1 MAATELAPGVVI
13 GARYRLER
21 LLGEGGMGAVWSAE
35 DTATGQR
42 CALKLMKDPAGDPEA
57 HKRFLREGR
66 AASAVRHPNVVGILD
81 VLEPEGEPPAI
92 AMELLEG
99 ESLRAMLGRA
109 QKLPLDELVE
119 IMVPVVSAVGAAHA
133 LGIVHRDLKPENIFL
148 ARMAAGERVVKV
160 LDFGIAKLTALDG
173 EAMRSTGITTGAVL
187 GTPAYMAPEQVFA
200 EKDLDHRA
208 DIWALGII
216 FYECLSGVCPTE
228 GDNVGQVL
236 KHVVARPFE
245 ALSQIVPDLP
255 EELSHLIARMLA
267 RDRSQRPVDLHE
279 VLEVLEPFAGTP
291 GIQFGTPAPSSKRA
305 SELAATVPLAKTVHG
320 IAPRPRRVRLRGMLG
335 ISAAVVLLGVVA
347 ARSWWPASPL
357 SASPDA
363 AWLEL
368 GFRSNGRDPAAL
380 PLLWRAYRLSP
391 FDAHLA
397 GTLASSLLVSEDR
410 AAARGIAADLRAG
423 GLPLHDVESDLI
435 LVRVD
440 TSMARFGAALERA
453 QRVSERSDGD
463 TGWILAQRFEAAWH
477 AFELAALLGRD
488 DEVADLLVKRFL
500 DPDRVPL
507 DGNVASVPMRM
518 IAICARASASTRCLE
533 RFRSLRRQFPAMTP
547 ETNDFLTGAE
557 RYVKRDYSGAAR
569 AWRPLLG
576 GRMVLASTL
585 PGAMVDALDRTDATE
600 LAEQVDQEVMKRA
613 GEFNGATLGHARA
626 ARRAFARGDRERARR
641 LAEQVIKAW
650 SLADDEPPAL
660 AAMRR
665 LLTKL
670 QGPAPPASP
679 P

>member
-1 MAATELAPGVVI
+1 
-13 GARYRLER
+13 
-21 LLGEGGMGAVWSAE
+21 
-35 DTATGQR
+35 
-42 CALKLMKDPAGDPEA
+42 
-57 HKRFLREGR
+57 
-66 AASAVRHPNVVGILD
+66 
-81 VLEPEGEPPAI
+81 
-92 AMELLEG
+92 
-99 ESLRAMLGRA
+99 
-109 QKLPLDELVE
+109 
-119 IMVPVVSAVGAAHA
+119 
-133 LGIVHRDLKPENIFL
+133 
-148 ARMAAGERVVKV
+148 
-160 LDFGIAKLTALDG
+160 
-173 EAMRSTGITTGAVL
+173 
-187 GTPAYMAPEQVFA
+187 
-200 EKDLDHRA
+200 
-208 DIWALGII
+208 
-216 FYECLSGVCPTE
+216 
-228 GDNVGQVL
+228 
-236 KHVVARPFE
+236 
-245 ALSQIVPDLP
+245 
-255 EELSHLIARMLA
+255 
-267 RDRSQRPVDLHE
+267 
-279 VLEVLEPFAGTP
+279 
-291 GIQFGTPAPSSKRA
+291 
-305 SELAATVPLAKTVHG
+305 
-320 IAPRPRRVRLRGMLG
+320 
-335 ISAAVVLLGVVA
+335 
-347 ARSWWPASPL
+347 
-357 SASPDA
+357 
-363 AWLEL
+363 
-368 GFRSNGRDPAAL
+368 
-380 PLLWRAYRLSP
+380 LLWRAYRLSP

-641 LAEQVIKAW
+641 LAEPVIKAW